1 MPRLSSSFGGEGQ
14 SRYTSRR
21 GTIEPRYTSRR
32 GTIAPRLECGKFWIL
47 RGVLNIFIKVWN
59 KLFFIIYYLIIILIL
74 DINLIKTE
82 IIIKKIIIQ
91 SLSDKKVFQSIIN
104 IFFCNKWMFSIS
116 RGRVLL
122 KIIASGRLLKIPSL
136 LIMNPDWL
144 PQAPSKYNSHR
155 RAIVPLL
162 DCT

>member
-1 MPRLSSSFGGEGQ
+1 
-14 SRYTSRR
+14 
-21 GTIEPRYTSRR
+21 
-32 GTIAPRLECGKFWIL
+32 
-47 RGVLNIFIKVWN
+47 VWN
-59 KLFFIIYYLIIILIL
+59 KLFFIIDYLIIILIL

-116 RGRVLL
+116 RGRILL

-155 RAIVPLL
+155 RAIVPRL
-162 DCT
+162 DCTSARLYLDEKCTSTGLPAYDWRNRIWPIKQEKADAC

>member
-1 MPRLSSSFGGEGQ
+1 M
-14 SRYTSRR
+14 
-21 GTIEPRYTSRR
+21 
-32 GTIAPRLECGKFWIL
+32 
-47 RGVLNIFIKVWN
+47 WN
-59 KLFFIIYYLIIILIL
+59 KLFFIIDYLIIILIL

-116 RGRVLL
+116 RGRILL

-144 PQAPSKYNSHR
+144 PQAPSKYNSDR
-155 RAIVPLL
+155 RAIVPRL
-162 DCT
+162 DCTSARLYLDEKCTSTGLPWKKHFWAKSVKFEKKIVKKQFFFLVFC

>member
-1 MPRLSSSFGGEGQ
+1 M
-14 SRYTSRR
+14 
-21 GTIEPRYTSRR
+21 
-32 GTIAPRLECGKFWIL
+32 
-47 RGVLNIFIKVWN
+47 WN

-74 DINLIKTE
+74 DISLIKTE

-116 RGRVLL
+116 RGRILL
-122 KIIASGRLLKIPSL
+122 KIIASGRLLKIRSL

-155 RAIVPLL
+155 RAIVPRL
-162 DCT
+162 DCTSARLYLDEKCTSTGLPALSNFGQTKI